1 MKTIHS
7 STSIPAALFGKQKLK
22 DATKYRLTTHCVQV
36 ESEDGTLYFH
46 TMTGAMLLLE
56 QGDLIQEQEKALVAD
71 WFLVPIE
78 HDEMKQLRKLR
89 ALMHAVQSKSK
100 KKNHFTVLSTTDCN
114 ARCFYCYEMGCQRI
128 TMSEQT
134 ARDVGTYIVRESGG
148 EKIKIRWFGGEPLYN
163 AVAIDIICEELRKA
177 GTAFAS
183 TITSNGYYLDAAMA
197 EKAIRDWHMTGALIA
212 IDGTKD
218 NYQRTKAYIEK
229 DENAYERVL
238 SNIGHALSLGLKI
251 CVRLNVD
258 KENGE
263 NLNNLIDELASRFA
277 RKPNFSINITPLR
290 EMKGKI
296 HQFST
301 ERELAEKLIQLRE
314 KRISYGI
321 RASGKFERMIRSN
334 HCMADADTCE
344 VIMPDGR
351 ICKCEHFESDEMIG
365 SIYSDRRNQET
376 IDSWKELR
384 DYFPECMK
392 CSLAPRCL
400 LLKKCERSGDHCPED
415 MRVVGVDELK
425 EMVLLD
431 YQSYKKGEEQ

>member
-7 STSIPAALFGKQKLK
+7 ATSIPAALFGKQKLK

-56 QGDLIQEQEKALVAD
+56 QGDLIQEQEKALAAD

-78 HDEMKQLRKLR
+78 HNEMERLSKFRTLLRSI
-89 ALMHAVQSKSK
+89 QP
-100 KKNHFTVLSTTDCN
+100 KNRNKTHFTVLPTTDCN

-134 ARDVGTYIVRESGG
+134 ARAVGTYMVRESGG
-148 EKIKIRWFGGEPLYN
+148 EEIKIHWFGGEPLYN
-163 AVAIDIICEELRKA
+163 AEAIDSICEELRKA
-177 GTAFAS
+177 GASFAS

-197 EKAIRDWHMTGALIA
+197 EKAISDWHMTGALIA

-218 NYQRTKAYIEK
+218 IYQRTKAYIENDK
-229 DENAYERVL
+229 NAYERVL

-258 KENGE
+258 KENAE
-263 NLNNLIDELASRFA
+263 DLNNLIDVLASRFTWS
-277 RKPNFSINITPLR
+277 PNFSINITPLR

-296 HQFST
+296 HQYAT
-301 ERELAEKLIQLRE
+301 ERELAEKLIQLRK

-321 RASGKFERMIRSN
+321 PAAGRLERKVRSN
-334 HCMADADTCE
+334 HCIADAETCE

-351 ICKCEHFESDEMIG
+351 ICKCEHFDSDEMIG
-365 SIYSDRRNQET
+365 DIYSDWRNLEI

-384 DYFPECMK
+384 DPFSECMK
-392 CSLAPRCL
+392 CPLAPKCL
-400 LLKKCERSGDHCPED
+400 LLKKCERIGDHCPED

-431 YQSYKKGEEQ
+431 YQSYKKGEKQ